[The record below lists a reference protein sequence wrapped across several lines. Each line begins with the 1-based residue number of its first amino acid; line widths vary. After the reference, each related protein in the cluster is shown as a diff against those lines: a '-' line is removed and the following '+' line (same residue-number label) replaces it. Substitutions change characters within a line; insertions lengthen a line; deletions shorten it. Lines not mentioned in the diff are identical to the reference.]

1 MITQLRKSVR
11 RWLSPESKKA
21 VAAEAVAPA
30 LAVLSGPPLVRPN
43 LSQLARLDV
52 QALPLYI
59 RESAVA
65 MEYIALLGGLDWEH
79 FPLRQLGKK
88 RPGPQ
93 PAPDAPVVAAFL
105 VKLNKG
111 LESMAKLRKELVGQP
126 ALTWALGFP
135 LVASA
140 DYSYGFDVDKSLPSH
155 RHLSRLLRKLPT
167 AQMQFLLQ
175 GTVQLLKGELP
186 AELNFG
192 DEISLDTKHIVAWVR
207 ENNPKE
213 HIRGGRFHK
222 EQQPTGDK
230 DCKVGFKAN
239 ENHPFTPASPATGA
253 EQGGQTEP
261 ADVQS
266 RSSQRP
272 AASAATAT
280 TVETPTTQGLPA
292 SGSLPKPKAG
302 DYYWGY
308 ASGVVATK
316 VDDWCEVVLAEM
328 TQTFD
333 HADESYFHPLMAQT
347 EVNLGQ
353 KPKFGALDGAYDTFY
368 VHEYFTLAGGFAAV
382 PWADRADH
390 KKTFNADRLPHC
402 AAGLAMPLK
411 NKVQKKSH
419 CLVPHEIGRYVCPLL
434 FPEQTGEVCPI
445 DHKNWQ
451 RTGNDQGCLTT
462 LPTSV
467 GAFARHTLD
476 RESQAFQQLYNQRTA
491 VERINSQA
499 VALGIERPHLR
510 NQCSISNQNTL
521 IYVLINLRALQRVKQ
536 KKAKEQE
543 AKEQEVKEQ
552 TRHAKKVQRQRN
564 G

>member
-1 MITQLRKSVR
+1 MITQLCQSVR
-11 RWLSPESKKA
+11 RWLSTESKKA
-21 VAAEAVAPA
+21 VAAVAVAPV
-30 LAVLSGPPLVRPN
+30 LPVLSGPPLVRPN

-59 RESAVA
+59 RESAAA

-79 FPLRQLGKK
+79 FPQRQSEKK

-93 PAPDAPVVAAFL
+93 PAPDAPVMAAFL

-111 LESMAKLRKELVGQP
+111 LTSMAELRKELVGQP

-135 LVASA
+135 LVPSA
-140 DYSYGFDVDKSLPSH
+140 DYSYGFDVKKSLPSH
-155 RHLSRLLRKLPT
+155 RHLSRLLRKLPN

-175 GTVQLLKGELP
+175 GTVQLLKAELP
-186 AELNFG
+186 AELPFG
-192 DEISLDTKHIVAWVR
+192 DEISLDTKHIIAWVR

-222 EQQPTGDK
+222 ERQPKGDK

-239 ENHPFTPASPATGA
+239 ENHPLTPASPATGA
-253 EQGGQTEP
+253 EPAGQTER
-261 ADVQS
+261 AEVQS
-266 RSSQRP
+266 RSAQLP
-272 AASAATAT
+272 AA
-280 TVETPTTQGLPA
+280 TVEMPAAVATPTTQGLPA
-292 SGSLPKPKAG
+292 SGSLPKPKDG

-333 HADESYFHPLMAQT
+333 QADESYFHPLMAQT
-347 EVNLGQ
+347 ERNLGK

-390 KKTFNADRLPHC
+390 HKTFNADRLPLC

-411 NKVQKKSH
+411 SKVQKKSH

-451 RTGNDQGCLTT
+451 RTGNDKGCITT

-467 GAFARHTLD
+467 GSFARHTLD
-476 RESQAFQQLYNQRTA
+476 RESPAFKALYDQRTA

-499 VALGIERPHLR
+499 VALDIERPHLR

-521 IYVLINLRALQRVKQ
+521 IYVLINLRALQRVQ
-536 KKAKEQE
+536 EKKAKQQAIQE
-543 AKEQEVKEQ
+543 
-552 TRHAKKVQRQRN
+552 KKSQMQQHC
-564 G
+564 

>member
-1 MITQLRKSVR
+1 MITQLRESVR
-11 RWLSPESKKA
+11 RWLSTESKKA
-21 VAAEAVAPA
+21 VAAVAVAPV
-30 LAVLSGPPLVRPN
+30 LPVLSVPPLVRPN

-59 RESAVA
+59 RESAAA

-79 FPLRQLGKK
+79 FPQRQSDKK

-111 LESMAKLRKELVGQP
+111 LTSMAELRKELVGQP

-135 LVASA
+135 LVPSA
-140 DYSYGFDVDKSLPSH
+140 DYSYGFDVKKSLPSH
-155 RHLSRLLRKLPT
+155 RHLSRLLRKLPN
-167 AQMQFLLQ
+167 AQMQFLLK
-175 GTVQLLKGELP
+175 GTVQLLKAELP
-186 AELNFG
+186 AALHFG
-192 DEISLDTKHIVAWVR
+192 DEISLDTKHIIAWVR

-222 EQQPTGDK
+222 EKQPKGDK

-239 ENHPFTPASPATGA
+239 ENHPFTPTSQAGGAELAGQGAVAVPSPVTGA
-253 EQGGQTEP
+253 
-261 ADVQS
+261 
-266 RSSQRP
+266 
-272 AASAATAT
+272 T
-280 TVETPTTQGLPA
+280 TTPTTQGLPA
-292 SGSLPKPKAG
+292 SGSLPKPKDG

-316 VDDWCEVVLAEM
+316 VDDWCEVALAEM
-328 TQTFD
+328 TQTFN
-333 HADESYFHPLMAQT
+333 HADESYFYPLMAQT

-390 KKTFNADRLPHC
+390 KKTFSAERLPHC
-402 AAGLAMPLK
+402 AAGLVMPLK
-411 NKVQKKSH
+411 GKVQKKSH

-434 FPEQTGEVCPI
+434 FPETTGEVCPI

-451 RTGNDQGCLTT
+451 RTGNDKGCITT

-467 GAFARHTLD
+467 GSFARHTLD
-476 RESQAFQQLYNQRTA
+476 RESAAFKELYDQRTA
-491 VERINSQA
+491 VERVNSQA
-499 VALGIERPHLR
+499 VALDIERPHLR

-521 IYVLINLRALQRVKQ
+521 IYVLINLRALQRVKE
-536 KKAKEQE
+536 KKAEKAKEQ
-543 AKEQEVKEQ
+543 AKEQTMHEE
-552 TRHAKKVQRQRN
+552 KVQMQRN
-564 G
+564 C